1 MTESFK
7 GDNMKRITAII
18 VSFAFLVFCV
28 HAPLVL
34 AEDSDVVIQKISTI
48 EKAKKIA
55 EASEGQY
62 WEASEYWEKPPSP
75 PVKGTTK
82 VALPVQDEATGD
94 VIGYIVA
101 DKEKLIAALNAEG
114 LTQVA
119 NALAAVEAGSVAG
132 ETATAG
138 FLSGTT
144 AKVILGIVLVAGIA
158 LALSGGGGGGGGGT
172 TSNH

>member
-1 MTESFK
+1 M
-7 GDNMKRITAII
+7 MKKVIAVM
-18 VSFAFLVFCV
+18 VSFSFLVFCGNM
-28 HAPLVL
+28 PRLY
-34 AEDSDVVIQKISTI
+34 AEETGVVVQKISTV

-55 EASEGQY
+55 EASDGQY

-75 PVKGTTK
+75 PLKGTAK
-82 VALPVQDEATGD
+82 VALPVQDESSGE

-119 NALAAVEAGSVAG
+119 DALAAVEAGGVAG
-132 ETATAG
+132 EAATAG
-138 FLSGTT
+138 FMSGTT
-144 AKVILGIVLVAGIA
+144 AKIILGVVLVAGIA
-158 LALSGGGGGGGGGT
+158 LAVSSGSGSGGGGS

>member
-1 MTESFK
+1 
-7 GDNMKRITAII
+7 MKKIIALI
-18 VSFAFLVFCV
+18 VSFSFLVFCGNM
-28 HAPLVL
+28 PRLY
-34 AEDSDVVIQKISTI
+34 AEEADVVVQKISTI

-55 EASEGQY
+55 KASEGQY

-75 PVKGTTK
+75 PVKGTTR

-101 DKEKLIAALNAEG
+101 DKEKLVAVLNAEG

-119 NALAAVEAGSVAG
+119 NALAAVEAGTVAG
-132 ETATAG
+132 DMATTS
-138 FLSGTT
+138 FMSGTT
-144 AKVILGIVLVAGIA
+144 GKVILGIVLVAGIA
-158 LALSGGGGGGGGGT
+158 LAAGGGGGGGGGGS

>member
-1 MTESFK
+1 
-7 GDNMKRITAII
+7 MKKII
-18 VSFAFLVFCV
+18 AVMVSLSFLVFCS
-28 HAPLVL
+28 HIPYGY
-34 AEDSDVVIQKISTI
+34 AEEADVIIQKISTI

-55 EASEGQY
+55 KASDGQY
-62 WEASEYWEKPPSP
+62 WEASDYWEKPPSP
-75 PVKGTTK
+75 SLEGTGK

-119 NALAAVEAGSVAG
+119 SALAAAEAGTVAG
-132 ETATAG
+132 DAATTG

-144 AKVILGIVLVAGIA
+144 AKVILGVVLVAGIA
-158 LALSGGGGGGGGGT
+158 LAAGGSSGGGGGGGS
-172 TSNH
+172 TSGHP